1 VDESKKAQLLIS
13 AVKVLNDLNKP
24 TTRRDQEPYQ
34 EYLRNLDSTGYQ
46 IIRGFK
52 ALTVSD
58 PDVGIALA
66 DQLHKPDLRPF
77 ALIGILTGLNDLLA
91 KND

>member
-1 VDESKKAQLLIS
+1 M
-13 AVKVLNDLNKP
+13 
-24 TTRRDQEPYQ
+24 
-34 EYLRNLDSTGYQ
+34 
-46 IIRGFK
+46 RGFK

-58 PDVGIALA
+58 PDVAIALA